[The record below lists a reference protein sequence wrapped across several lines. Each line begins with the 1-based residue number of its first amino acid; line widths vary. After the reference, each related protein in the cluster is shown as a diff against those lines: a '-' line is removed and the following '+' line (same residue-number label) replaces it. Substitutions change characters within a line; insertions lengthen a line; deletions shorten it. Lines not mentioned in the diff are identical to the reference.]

1 VGEFLGHSPS
11 DFGFAS
17 LDVRLLLPG
26 DSPENLYVR
35 TIAVSGGLDPHDEQI

>member
-1 VGEFLGHSPS
+1 MGEFLRHSHS
-11 DFGFAS
+11 DFAFAS

-35 TIAVSGGLDPHDEQI
+35 TIAVRAALDPHDDQS